1 MCNRVEFE
9 ELNGLSFLD
18 PVRDQPTLSLP
29 PRTRAARRAGE
40 GVRVIAGGR
49 KRCRSDEFQLRV
61 SSQNVA
67 QKTDGTACVVHTT
80 AWEVFDEWPTTA
92 DADADTRDARR
103 PDALT
108 RDDPDAT
115 AYVEQHKA
123 SIEALLTSAVDALIA
138 ARPPDPSAFL
148 ACHLPAV
155 ARQPA
160 SSAARPPPP
169 PTPA

>member
-29 PRTRAARRAGE
+29 PSTSAARRA

-67 QKTDGTACVVHTT
+67 QKTDGTACVVHTA

-92 DADADTRDARR
+92 DADGDADTRDG
-103 PDALT
+103 
-108 RDDPDAT
+108 
-115 AYVEQHKA
+115 
-123 SIEALLTSAVDALIA
+123 
-138 ARPPDPSAFL
+138 
-148 ACHLPAV
+148 
-155 ARQPA
+155 
-160 SSAARPPPP
+160 
-169 PTPA
+169 PTP